1 MALLSVESIARTACT
16 APPSIFFIIIADAD
30 VTEVSDGARIIGFA
44 AAADGASACAGRSN
58 WSVIGRA
65 CALTSA
71 STSSCA
77 APRTALSA
85 TATRRSPTRTPP
97 FSACPPGPIEA
108 TTFSCVRPR
117 PSGPAAKTASRRA
130 ASADIE
136 QVYQVG

>member
-1 MALLSVESIARTACT
+1 LLSVESIARTACT

-30 VTEVSDGARIIGFA
+30 VTEVSDGARSIGF
-44 AAADGASACAGRSN
+44 ADGASACAGRSN
-58 WSVIGRA
+58 WRVIGRA

-85 TATRRSPTRTPP
+85 TATSRSPTRTPP
-97 FSACPPGPIEA
+97 FSAWPPGPIEA

-117 PSGPAAKTASRRA
+117 PSGPAAKTASMRA
-130 ASADIE
+130 ASDAIRAA
-136 QVYQVG
+136 GRLS